1 MLTGACSELKR
12 ERVWSRIH
20 LTPLLLAETDRD
32 SYRREKAMVAREKE
46 IMKDVPGLS
55 LIHI

>member
-46 IMKDVPGLS
+46 ILS